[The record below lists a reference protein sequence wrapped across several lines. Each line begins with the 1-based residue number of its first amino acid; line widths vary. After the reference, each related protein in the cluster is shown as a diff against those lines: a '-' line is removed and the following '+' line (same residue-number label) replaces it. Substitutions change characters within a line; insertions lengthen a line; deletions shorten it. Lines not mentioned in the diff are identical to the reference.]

1 MGKIRVK
8 TLGNEVFEKEQ
19 SEKAEKRRAAKALK
33 KGKAHIKGVGLKG
46 GQQIK
51 VMEGVE
57 LKPDVRAAIE
67 AVEHPEKEIKV
78 SAKGRSASGR
88 KSRVRSN
95 RYKQLLSVID
105 KNKSYDIKETIKLIK
120 KTSTVKFDGTVEVHI
135 NLNPTT
141 LPKDK
146 LNLSGSV
153 VLPHGTGKKRR
164 VAIATEELI
173 DKVGSGKIE
182 FDVLVAH
189 PSLMPKLAKVA
200 KILGPKGLMPNPKT
214 KTVTPDP
221 EKRVKE
227 LEGGEVNWKTEPS
240 HPVIHQPIGKV
251 SFSEA
256 QIEENLKALVK
267 SIGTG
272 KIAKL
277 TLSSTMGPGIKVD
290 ITTL

>member
-8 TLGNEVFEKEQ
+8 TLGDETHEKEQ
-19 SEKAEKRRAAKALK
+19 TEKAEKRREAKALK

-57 LKPDVRAAIE
+57 LKPEVEALLKGEATAPTEEKKTPPKKRKVKVRSKRYLKLAGRVDKTKSYTLKE
-67 AVEHPEKEIKV
+67 AVK
-78 SAKGRSASGR
+78 
-88 KSRVRSN
+88 
-95 RYKQLLSVID
+95 LL
-105 KNKSYDIKETIKLIK
+105 K
-120 KTSTVKFDGTVEVHI
+120 KTSTTKFDATVETHLNI
-135 NLNPTT
+135 NPAT

-146 LNLSGSV
+146 SSLSGSV

-173 DKVGSGKIE
+173 QKVGTDKID
-182 FDVLVAH
+182 FDVLIAH

-200 KILGPKGLMPNPKT
+200 KILGPKGLMPNPKN
-214 KTVTPDP
+214 KTVTADP
-221 EKRVKE
+221 EKRAHE
-227 LEGGEVNWKTEPS
+227 LSLGEVNWKTEPS
-240 HPVIHQPIGKV
+240 HPVIHQSIGKV
-251 SFSEA
+251 SFSDA
-256 QIEENLKALVK
+256 QIEENLIMLVK

-277 TLSSTMGPGIKVD
+277 TLNATMGPGIKVD
-290 ITTL
+290 VSVFS